1 MLDLKKLEEQLL
13 ESLRRETKESLE
25 TWLKRKREMEGKNM
39 SGGSLEY
46 ASFAINRIIENLEN
60 VEDEEVKNEIEET
73 IKELQRMSNNLYQL
87 EWYLSGDIGIENM
100 QLNWLK

>member
-1 MLDLKKLEEQLL
+1 
-13 ESLRRETKESLE
+13 
-25 TWLKRKREMEGKNM
+25 M

-60 VEDEEVKNEIEET
+60 VEDDDIKMETEET

-87 EWYLSGDIGIENM
+87 EWYLSGDIGIETM
-100 QLNWLK
+100 RLNWQK

>member
-1 MLDLKKLEEQLL
+1 
-13 ESLRRETKESLE
+13 
-25 TWLKRKREMEGKNM
+25 M

-46 ASFAINRIIENLEN
+46 ASFTINRIIENLEN
-60 VEDEEVKNEIEET
+60 VEDMDVQKEIEEI

-100 QLNWLK
+100 QSNWKK